1 MLSGAFQQNNHAKRT
16 QGQLGNDLFD
26 STMKSVLLD
35 AMLKYNGWAAMSSY
49 MSRTTSSNAVT
60 VNPMIAHNQIMHL

>member
-1 MLSGAFQQNNHAKRT
+1 
-16 QGQLGNDLFD
+16 
-26 STMKSVLLD
+26 MKSVMLD

-60 VNPMIAHNQIMHL
+60 VNPMIFHNQIMHFVGMDLIIS

>member
-1 MLSGAFQQNNHAKRT
+1 V
-16 QGQLGNDLFD
+16 GNDLFEAR
-26 STMKSVLLD
+26 TMKSVLLD

-60 VNPMIAHNQIMHL
+60 VNQLIQSNYAFVGMDLTIS